1 MMIKFDI
8 KNNFFFLL
16 NDEIE
21 RKNKKNRD
29 QTGKNNIP

>member
-8 KNNFFFLL
+8 KNKFFLL

-29 QTGKNNIP
+29 QTDKNNIP

>member
-1 MMIKFDI
+1 MIKFDI
-8 KNNFFFLL
+8 KNKFFLL

-29 QTGKNNIP
+29 QTDKNNIP

>member
-8 KNNFFFLL
+8 KNIFLL

-29 QTGKNNIP
+29 QTGKNNIL

>member
-1 MMIKFDI
+1 MIKFDI
-8 KNNFFFLL
+8 KNKFFLL